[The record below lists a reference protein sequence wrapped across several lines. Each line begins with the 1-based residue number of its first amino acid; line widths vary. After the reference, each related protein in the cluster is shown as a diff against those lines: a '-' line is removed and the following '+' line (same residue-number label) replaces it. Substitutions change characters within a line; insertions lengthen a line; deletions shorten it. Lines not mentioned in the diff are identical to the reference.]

1 MKYFSFPR
9 ENGLQINLLL
19 KHITFSFYRHSTS
32 SGIDKKNIVQNN
44 GKKIAYVTRT
54 DKNNGIDSFVSIQAK
69 NYDKGNVISIGLD
82 T

>member
-1 MKYFSFPR
+1 MSNKLIWRPFSLGNEKYF
-9 ENGLQINLLL
+9 NL
-19 KHITFSFYRHSTS
+19 HSTS